1 MKKNAIYF
9 LVAIAAVIVMIML
22 APKGSDS
29 LFSTAGGGLSLKD
42 LNRKDTVTHSVSLTM
57 NVNQTTEQSLV
68 QPMLSANYFK
78 RHNGFFVG
86 ASAVGAVSNQYGICC
101 PVLFVNTGVDFNRF
115 QIEYRAGNFGRN
127 AITTVG
133 FDPQFSNFCIDMGES
148 AAAANAMQLAFAGK
162 NTRFGFGHQG
172 GTSFYAFDGNWYV
185 FAQQN
190 ICKNVSVTGGVDFAE
205 NKTGFAAA
213 KWADQN
219 NALTVTGNKL
229 GSEKQNWIVSYK
241 RNNVAVVR
249 NFVMSLGAAF
259 WKQTEQTGL
268 HLAAAFAK
276 ENFIFFTEAG
286 GRLAMNTLTPTAG
299 VGISYKF

>member
-115 QIEYRAGNFGRN
+115 QIEYRADR
-127 AITTVG
+127 
-133 FDPQFSNFCIDMGES
+133 
-148 AAAANAMQLAFAGK
+148 K
-162 NTRFGFGHQG
+162 
-172 GTSFYAFDGNWYV
+172 
-185 FAQQN
+185 
-190 ICKNVSVTGGVDFAE
+190 SVV
-205 NKTGFAAA
+205 
-213 KWADQN
+213 
-219 NALTVTGNKL
+219 
-229 GSEKQNWIVSYK
+229 
-241 RNNVAVVR
+241 
-249 NFVMSLGAAF
+249 
-259 WKQTEQTGL
+259 
-268 HLAAAFAK
+268 
-276 ENFIFFTEAG
+276 
-286 GRLAMNTLTPTAG
+286 
-299 VGISYKF
+299 